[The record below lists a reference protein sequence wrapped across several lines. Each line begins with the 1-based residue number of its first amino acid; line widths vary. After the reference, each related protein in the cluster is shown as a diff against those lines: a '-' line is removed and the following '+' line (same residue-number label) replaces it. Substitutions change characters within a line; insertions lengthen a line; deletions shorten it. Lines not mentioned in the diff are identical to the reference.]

1 MNRREVK
8 SAPVLRFKGFTNDW
22 EQRKLGK
29 IVKII
34 GGGTP
39 STSNSNYWNGDINW
53 YSPTEIGKK
62 NFIFTS
68 KKKITKLGLQ
78 HSSAKILPG
87 KQTILFTS
95 RAGIGDM
102 AIMQTDGCTNQGF
115 QSWVIENNSVNIYF
129 LYSLGKNIKKEA
141 IRKASGSTFL
151 EISNK
156 EVKKIPLFIP
166 SKHEQDKLGKL
177 LLVLDNLLSLQQ
189 RKLKLL
195 KLLKQGMLQNLFT
208 SKDTPILRFYGF
220 YDILKQYKLSHL
232 FYVNGRIGFRGYTRK
247 DIISKNEGGI
257 WAISPINI
265 QDNCL
270 VSLHNN
276 TYITK
281 AKYEE
286 SPEIQL
292 RPSYSLLVKT
302 GSTLGKSAYIN
313 NLYEPATINPQI
325 AVLKPINKKISKY
338 LGYIL
343 TTDNFLQQITALK
356 IGGAIPTLTERDLK
370 EVKLYIVPDTKEANK
385 ISNFLNKLD
394 VIIGFQQK
402 NINNLHQVK
411 KFLFQN
417 MFI

>member
-189 RKLKLL
+189 RKLESFQFTYHEIIRRLFLKKAKWQQTKLSDLVTILDKNRKPVKKEDRLFGDTPYYGANGIQDYISGFTHKGEFILIAEDGANSLTEYPIYFVKGQIWVNNHAHVL
-195 KLLKQGMLQNLFT
+195 KVNKDVSPLFLALALKQINYSKYTVGSSRNKLNL
-208 SKDTPILRFYGF
+208 KDLENIAIFIPDNNEQQKIGQFYSNYLNYLR
-220 YDILKQYKLSHL
+220 
-232 FYVNGRIGFRGYTRK
+232 
-247 DIISKNEGGI
+247 
-257 WAISPINI
+257 
-265 QDNCL
+265 
-270 VSLHNN
+270 
-276 TYITK
+276 
-281 AKYEE
+281 
-286 SPEIQL
+286 
-292 RPSYSLLVKT
+292 
-302 GSTLGKSAYIN
+302 
-313 NLYEPATINPQI
+313 
-325 AVLKPINKKISKY
+325 INKKRIQYMKQFKQ
-338 LGYIL
+338 
-343 TTDNFLQQITALK
+343 FLL
-356 IGGAIPTLTERDLK
+356 
-370 EVKLYIVPDTKEANK
+370 
-385 ISNFLNKLD
+385 
-394 VIIGFQQK
+394 
-402 NINNLHQVK
+402 
-411 KFLFQN
+411 QN